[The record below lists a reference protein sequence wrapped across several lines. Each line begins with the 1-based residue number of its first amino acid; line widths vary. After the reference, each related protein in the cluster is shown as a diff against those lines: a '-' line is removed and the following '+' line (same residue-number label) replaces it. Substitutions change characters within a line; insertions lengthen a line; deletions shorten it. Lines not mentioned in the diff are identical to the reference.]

1 MCQLK
6 SSRLNGRNKEEGFTL
21 LEVLLTLSIM
31 SICVLFFSLALT
43 QFKTVRASVKDDRQ
57 IEWHLF
63 LNSMENDMK
72 ESELRQMTQTSLSV
86 YTVDEKTNKRVT
98 VTYRLNRDEMIRS
111 VTGGYEPILIN
122 VSKAHYEKLSDQRVR
137 LNVTFHNGEEFTA
150 NIKVNEANP

>member
-1 MCQLK
+1 MYQLK
-6 SSRLNGRNKEEGFTL
+6 LSRLNGQNKEEGFTL

-31 SICVLFFSLALT
+31 SICVFFFSLALT

-86 YTVDEKTNKRVT
+86 YTVDEKTNKRVS
-98 VTYRLNRDEMIRS
+98 VTYRLSGDEMIRS

-122 VSKAHYEKLSDQRVR
+122 VSKAQFDKLTDQRVR
-137 LNVTFHNGEEFTA
+137 LNVTFYNGEEFTA